1 MWACIPLQTM
11 KRIPVL
17 LLLIELG
24 LATASAQD
32 GGGSPYSAY
41 GLGDLFTTGQATQA
55 MMAGGGL
62 ALTEPYSVVPGN
74 PAAYPSLLRPVFE
87 VGMMFRNRTSSSTL
101 AQSTGKDAKFMGF
114 SLGVPFGKGNWG
126 LAFGLTPLSEVDYAL
141 AREGS
146 TNSDPVQYKY
156 TGSGGLD
163 RAFVGLGRNVY
174 RQQLDSLE
182 NLGHRVDIGADFNFI
197 FGSLDQRRDAI
208 YSRDAGYSN
217 VRAFSTMILRAPA
230 LNLCA
235 AWQGDLTRKKHR
247 DDGNWRWT
255 VGLSASLPVE
265 FSARYR
271 EEVYTYV
278 TGSGIESIR
287 DTVSRSES
295 KGTIRLPIGTGIA
308 VGANND
314 QWGLTAEVRQRNWG
328 TTEVDVPAYSMAAPM
343 QDALSYL
350 AAARFRPS
358 SEGGVLA
365 RSVYRL
371 GVRYDQQPQQVH
383 GQGLGGAGVSA
394 GVSIPLNM
402 VQTNSWLHIGGEFGQ
417 RGTTENGLL
426 RERHLVLWVGLA
438 FTPWR
443 GERWFTP
450 SKIQ

>member
-1 MWACIPLQTM
+1 M
-11 KRIPVL
+11 KRIPAL

-41 GLGDLFTTGQATQA
+41 GLGDLFTTGQVTQA

-62 ALTEPYSVVPGN
+62 ALEEPYSVVPGN
-74 PAAYPSLLRPVFE
+74 PAAYPALLRPAFE
-87 VGMMFRNRTSSSTL
+87 VGMMFRSRTSSSSL
-101 AQSTGKDAKFMGF
+101 ATSTGKDAKFMGF
-114 SLGVPFGKGNWG
+114 TLGVPFARGNWG
-126 LAFGLTPLSEVDYAL
+126 MAFGLTPVSDVDYAL

-146 TNSDPVQYKY
+146 INADPVQYKY
-156 TGSGGLD
+156 TGTGGLD

-174 RQQLDSLE
+174 RQKKDSLE
-182 NLGHRVDIGADFNFI
+182 NLGHRVAVGADFNFL
-197 FGSLDQRRDAI
+197 FGSLDQSRDAI
-208 YSRDAGYSN
+208 YSRDAGYTN
-217 VRAFSTMILRAPA
+217 IRAFSAMTLRAPA
-230 LNLCA
+230 FNLSA
-235 AWQGDLTRKKHR
+235 IWQGDLTRKKHR
-247 DDGNWRWT
+247 DDENWRWT

-278 TGSGIESIR
+278 TGSGIETIR
-287 DTVSRSES
+287 DTVSMAEN
-295 KGTIRLPIGTGIA
+295 KGSISLPIGTGMA
-308 VGANND
+308 VGAYNHR
-314 QWGLTAEVRQRNWG
+314 WGITAEMRQRNWG
-328 TTEVDVPAYSMAAPM
+328 ATEVDVPGYSMAAPM

-350 AAARFRPS
+350 AAVRFQPS
-358 SEGGVLA
+358 SDGGALA

-371 GVRYDQQPQQVH
+371 GVRYDQQPQQVQ

-426 RERHLVLWVGLA
+426 RERHLALWVGLA

-443 GERWFTP
+443 GERWFKP